1 MEKIQITITKKHL
14 TIVAVVLM
22 VALVVGMGA
31 MTYARYISSYN
42 SGEQIATAAKWGF
55 VVNADTTN
63 LVPTDYT
70 LETGKSHAT
79 KTADGVAVDASAA
92 TLAPGTTGYVSIT
105 VNGTA
110 EVRAQLRIAL
120 NVTSQVGYN
129 NTYLPIKWALTN
141 SADFPASDSGEWKTY
156 NDIIAEVNAL
166 NQTIEAGATVEGKHY
181 LHWCWDFETGADAD
195 TKATN
200 NRHDTIIGAKSAH
213 GNDLAKI
220 NATIGGTT
228 IDSEELAKYNNV
240 LQFSLTATI
249 EQIQ

>member
-55 VVNADTTN
+55 VVSANADN
-63 LVPTDYT
+63 LFPSDYT
-70 LETGKSHAT
+70 LATGSHAT
-79 KTADGVAVDASAA
+79 KTDDGVAVDASAA

-110 EVRAQLRIAL
+110 EVRAKLTMDLTIS
-120 NVTSQVGYN
+120 SQVGYD

-141 SADFPASDSGEWKTY
+141 SADFPASGEWKTS
-156 NDIIAEVNAL
+156 NDIIDEVDEL
-166 NQTIEAGATVEGKHY
+166 SQTIDAGTTVDGKY
-181 LHWCWDFETGADAD
+181 YIHWCWDLETGADDA
-195 TKATN
+195 TKAAN
-200 NRHDTIIGAKSAH
+200 NRHDTIIGAMSAH
-213 GNDLAKI
+213 GDNLTNI
-220 NATIGGTT
+220 NATIGGTALT
-228 IDSEELAKYNNV
+228 DAELAKYNNV
-240 LQFSLTATI
+240 LSFSLTATI

>member
-31 MTYARYISSYN
+31 MTYARYISSYD
-42 SGEQIATAAKWGF
+42 SGEQKATAAKWGF
-55 VVNADTTN
+55 VVSANADN
-63 LVPTDYT
+63 LFPSDYT
-70 LETGKSHAT
+70 LATGSHAT
-79 KTADGVAVDASAA
+79 KTDDGVAVDASAA

-110 EVRAQLRIAL
+110 EVRAQLNIAL
-120 NVTSQVGYN
+120 TVTSQVGYD

-141 SADFPASDSGEWKTY
+141 SADFPASDEWKTY
-156 NDIIAEVNAL
+156 DGIIAEVNAL
-166 NQTIEAGATVEGKHY
+166 NQTIEAGATVGGEHY
-181 LHWCWDFETGADAD
+181 IHWCWDFETGADAAA
-195 TKATN
+195 KAAN

-220 NATIGGTT
+220 NETIGGTAIT
-228 IDSEELAKYNNV
+228 SEELAKYNNV
-240 LQFSLTATI
+240 LSFSLTATI